1 MSTSCVSE
9 RMSKRISQRMGKRVS
24 ERKRRVKFVIK
35 ITLDPVIDAAAIAGL
50 QAAPNKSAFV
60 RKVLRG
66 QSIQSSPSASES
78 ESELDEL
85 TDALGAFVM

>member
-9 RMSKRISQRMGKRVS
+9 RMSKRVSQRVS

-35 ITLDPVIDAAAIAGL
+35 ITLDPVIDATAIAGL

-66 QSIQSSPSASES
+66 QSIQSSPSAPES
-78 ESELDEL
+78 ESDEL
-85 TDALGAFVM
+85 TDALSAFVM

>member
-1 MSTSCVSE
+1 MSESC
-9 RMSKRISQRMGKRVS
+9 KP

-35 ITLDPVIDAAAIAGL
+35 ITLDPVIDAAVIAGL

-78 ESELDEL
+78 ESALELDEL